1 MDMMEK
7 LSLAGLVPVIKVE
20 DAADAVPLCRALS
33 KGGLPVA
40 EITFRTD
47 AAEEAI
53 RRVHEELP
61 EVMLGAGT
69 VLTKEQVDRAV
80 AAGAAYIV
88 SPGLNREIVR
98 YCREKGVLEE
108 KDDPQLLDFA
118 HAWVDF
124 VREGKGFFW
133 WGGVGKSTSHTSY
146 HLIRSGAPLPLKR
159 EDLRVAS

>member
-80 AAGAAYIV
+80 AAGAAPSAATASRV
-88 SPGLNREIVR
+88 PPSSAARRGSPWSSRTG
-98 YCREKGVLEE
+98 
-108 KDDPQLLDFA
+108 QTA
-118 HAWVDF
+118 
-124 VREGKGFFW
+124 
-133 WGGVGKSTSHTSY
+133 
-146 HLIRSGAPLPLKR
+146 
-159 EDLRVAS
+159 

>member
-80 AAGAAYIV
+80 AARPISFRLVSIGRSSVTAGKRVCRSFPAAPI
-88 SPGLNREIVR
+88 PAI
-98 YCREKGVLEE
+98 
-108 KDDPQLLDFA
+108 
-118 HAWVDF
+118 
-124 VREGKGFFW
+124 
-133 WGGVGKSTSHTSY
+133 
-146 HLIRSGAPLPLKR
+146 
-159 EDLRVAS
+159 